1 MRVVAFSSE
10 LAKDTFD
17 CREPALNQYLQQ
29 LAGQHTRKNISRT
42 FCAITDTQQ
51 VAGFYSLSM
60 AETVLEELP
69 ASTRKKLPPHYPVP
83 VARLSRLAVSHE
95 CKGKRIGELLLLNAL
110 SRCAKIAN
118 EIGTV
123 GIVVDAKHEAAQRFY
138 QKYGFIS
145 YTTKPLTLFIP
156 MQTVLQSLPV

>member
-1 MRVVAFSSE
+1 MRVVPFNSE
-10 LAKDTFD
+10 FTKDTFD
-17 CREPALNQYLQQ
+17 CGEHALNQYLQQ

-42 FCAITDTQQ
+42 FCAITAAQQ
-51 VAGFYSLSM
+51 VTGFYSLSM
-60 AETVLEELP
+60 AEAVLEELP

-95 CKGKRIGELLLLNAL
+95 FKGQRVGEMLLLNAL

-123 GIVVDAKHEAAQRFY
+123 GIVVDAKHETAQRFY

-145 YTTKPLTLFIP
+145 YSTQPLTLFIP